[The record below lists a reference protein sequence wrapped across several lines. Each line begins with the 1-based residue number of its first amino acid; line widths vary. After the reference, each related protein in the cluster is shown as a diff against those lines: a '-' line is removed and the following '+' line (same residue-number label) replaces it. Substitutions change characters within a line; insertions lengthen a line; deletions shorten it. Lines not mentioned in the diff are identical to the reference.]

1 MSDATP
7 PFYIPRS
14 EEQSQIIAAA
24 ATVRAT
30 GKSRAILLYG
40 PGGTGKT
47 RLVRQLAAITDDPK
61 TRWLAP
67 VDVDDSQHWLLS
79 NLERYVADRLDPE
92 RTYFAAYDRYVSELP
107 RHRHAPVNR
116 DSILEHLNRIKAVFT
131 QCYESYIRGT
141 GNTVVIAFDTVEA
154 IRGMYLL
161 RTLTQWMREL
171 PGTLFILAGRA
182 TPTGQDWRELI
193 RAALDDMEVTSVS
206 LGQFSEAN
214 CRTYLAP
221 ISTEAD
227 LDEDEV
233 AKLVHLTQGH
243 PLWLAFTV
251 DYLRNAGLPEEM
263 DAPRGQIERDL
274 PYHREPSKAGH
285 ELAEAFKR
293 RLVAPYRDMDFWHET
308 IRRLAVVRES
318 ISQPIWLE
326 LMADRPRPA
335 EVAEDKQA
343 WEELIKIEWIRPRA
357 NRHYVT
363 LHDAV
368 AEELAQR
375 VINFDDPDVVQ
386 RQRLWSEAVGIYA
399 RHAAELKADLAEKSS
414 KVDRK
419 LADLAAKGSGS
430 KIEAA
435 TDRVALIDEVTE
447 LDGLRQEQNLL
458 EVAHLFYQL
467 LSDFPGGSRQF
478 VTLMRDAMNRHDV
491 LLEDLL
497 AHQMQRFLPGG
508 VGETTLGD
516 TVGAA
521 IRRFQ
526 AWLRGEGWQS
536 YLDIGLEM
544 AAYLINREDLV
555 AALTLL
561 NQLPVP
567 ADPERLYKL
576 RNLQG
581 NACMR
586 IPDRVREGREHFEDA
601 LAVAGQFPSS
611 EQHRKRADAHKELGF
626 YYRNVGKWDDADQA
640 YSDAYDA
647 IQQAPSSDEFDSAAD
662 REETAS
668 ILSNWAYVKGIGGKY
683 DEGISFVEVAITIRG
698 NIGNR
703 HGQAISRGVLG
714 EVYRYQRQFKQAWD
728 AYTEAEEVFQ
738 ELSSWSW
745 LGVIHQEQ
753 AICLFQS
760 IPAGVQLLEPDENP
774 ADRAEALILDALERC
789 KTVHV
794 RAYPSALNRAGRIFG
809 SKDLDRG
816 LDYLMEGA
824 ERAKEL
830 SDGWFWVANLIEYAE
845 LCYRAWN
852 DGAKPGY
859 LDRIRPIDGKL
870 QESAAEG
877 VEFPELRGRWNVLQG
892 HLAMHEALSG
902 DERTLEIALANY
914 GKGFP
919 LITHG
924 WVGSYGVSTIFP
936 GEFGRF
942 RDLALKLPPETR
954 ARWRQ
959 ELRRAWSGQ
968 ELLLARLEE
977 LY

>member
-1 MSDATP
+1 MSDAAP
-7 PFYIPRS
+7 QFYIPRS
-14 EEQSQIIAAA
+14 DEQSQIITEAAA
-24 ATVRAT
+24 VRAT
-30 GKSRAILLYG
+30 DKSRAILLYG

-47 RLVRQLAAITDDPK
+47 RLVRQLPAIADIPK

-79 NLERYVADRLDPE
+79 NLERYVADQLDPE
-92 RTYFAAYDRYVSELP
+92 RTYFDPYDKYVSELP

-116 DSILEHLNRIKAVFT
+116 AAILEHLNRIKAVFT
-131 QCYESYIRGT
+131 QCYENYIQGT
-141 GNTVVIAFDTVEA
+141 GNTVVMTFDTVEA

-161 RTLTQWMREL
+161 RTLTHWMRAL
-171 PGTLFILAGRA
+171 PRTLFILAGRPMPA
-182 TPTGQDWRELI
+182 GEDWRDSI
-193 RAALDDMEVTSVS
+193 RAALEDMEVTSVP
-206 LGQFSEAN
+206 LGQFSEEN
-214 CRTYLAP
+214 CQRYLAP
-221 ISTEAD
+221 IGMEAG
-227 LDEDEV
+227 LDEDQL

-251 DYLRNAGLPEEM
+251 DYLRIAGLPEEM
-263 DAPRGQIERDL
+263 AAPRRQIERDL
-274 PYHREPSKAGH
+274 PYHGEPSRAGH
-285 ELAEAFKR
+285 ELAESFKR
-293 RLVAPYRDMDFWHET
+293 RLVAPYRNMDFRHET

-326 LMADRPRPA
+326 LMEDLPRPA
-335 EVAEDKQA
+335 ELADDDRA
-343 WEELIKIEWIRPRA
+343 WAALLEIEWIRQRA
-357 NRHYVT
+357 NHRYVT

-375 VINFDDPDVVQ
+375 VINPEDADDKQ
-386 RQRLWSEAVGIYA
+386 RQALWSRAVQIYG
-399 RHAAELKADLAEKSS
+399 RRAAELKEALAEKQSE
-414 KVDRK
+414 VDDQ

-430 KIEAA
+430 NPESAKAVE
-435 TDRVALIDEVTE
+435 LIHEVTE
-447 LDGLRQEQNLL
+447 LDGMRQELNLL

-467 LSDFPGGSRQF
+467 LSDFPEGSRQF
-478 VTLMRDAMNRHDV
+478 VTLLRDAMDRHDV

-497 AHQMQRFLPGG
+497 AHQIQRFLPGG

-536 YLDIGLEM
+536 YLDIGLEI
-544 AAYLINREDLV
+544 AAYLIDRQDLA

-561 NQLPVP
+561 DQLPVP
-567 ADPERLYKL
+567 EDPERLYTL

-586 IPDRVREGREHFEDA
+586 VPRRVVDGGEYFQKA
-601 LAVAGQFPSS
+601 LAVAGQFPPS
-611 EQHRKRADAHKELGF
+611 ELHRKIAVAQKERGF
-626 YYRNVGKWDDADQA
+626 YYRNIGKWDEADRA

-647 IQQAPSSDEFDSAAD
+647 IRQVSSSDESNAVKD

-698 NIGNR
+698 TIGNR
-703 HGQAISRGVLG
+703 HGRAISRGVLG
-714 EVYRYQRQFKQAWD
+714 EVHRYQRQFKQAWD

-760 IPAGVQLLEPDENP
+760 VPAGVQLLEPDENP
-774 ADRAEALILDALERC
+774 ADQAEALIVDALELC
-789 KTVHV
+789 KTVNV

-809 SKDLDRG
+809 SKDPDRG
-816 LDYLMEGA
+816 LYYLMEGA

-845 LCYRAWN
+845 LCYRAWD
-852 DGAKPGY
+852 DGAKPQY
-859 LDRIRPIDGKL
+859 LDLIRPIDGKL
-870 QESAAEG
+870 QESAADG

-892 HLAMHEALSG
+892 HLAMHEALAG
-902 DERTLEIALANY
+902 DDRTLEIALAHY

-924 WVGSYGVSTIFP
+924 WVGSFGVSTIFP

-942 RDLALKLPPETR
+942 RDLALQLPPEAR